1 MAYYAYNA
9 VTRQL
14 LSVSNDS
21 ISIPENGVVVEIP
34 ELSADR
40 LRYDY
45 IWNSETTAFDVRPQA
60 RLMSKLDYLNR
71 FTDNELEAIYTAAK
85 TNVAVEIWLEKFR
98 LASEISLDDPKTI
111 SGVNFL
117 EQSGLISTGR
127 AAEILA

>member
-85 TNVAVEIWLEKFR
+85 TNVTVEVWLEKFR

>member
-71 FTDNELEAIYTAAK
+71 FTDSELEAIYTAAK
-85 TNVAVEIWLEKFR
+85 TNVTVEVWLEKFR

-117 EQSGLISTGR
+117 EQSGLIPTGR